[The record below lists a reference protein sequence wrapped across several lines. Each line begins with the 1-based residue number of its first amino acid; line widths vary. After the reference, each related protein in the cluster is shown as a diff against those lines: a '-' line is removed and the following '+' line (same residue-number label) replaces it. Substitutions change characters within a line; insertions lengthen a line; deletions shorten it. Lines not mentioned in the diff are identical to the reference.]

1 MIKKFIRN
9 ESLAKHTTFKI
20 GGPAEYFFETKK
32 VDDLVKAVKYARTQ
46 KLPITIIGN
55 GSNILIS
62 DKGIKGLVIKNSTS
76 EIKLLPSNQVK
87 LDSGVFLPKAI
98 FYLIQK
104 GLTGL
109 EYFVSIPA
117 TVGGATFIN
126 MHGYDKFWSDYL
138 VTAEILT
145 PDNQVMSVDNQYF
158 KFAYDYSIIKQS
170 KDIVL
175 TNTLQL
181 KAGDKE
187 AALKTA
193 KQYQLQ
199 KAYHPQVSAGCIF
212 ENLPKADQEKLGLPT
227 PSTGYLIDKILNLKG
242 KQVGQ
247 AVISEKHA
255 GFIENLGGAS
265 FQDVKTLID
274 LIQKTAKDKLNLNL
288 KPEIVI
294 YE

>member
-1 MIKKFIRN
+1 MIDKFIGN
-9 ESLAKHTTFKI
+9 VPLAKHTTFRI
-20 GGPAEYFFETKK
+20 GGPAEYFFEAKTVK
-32 VDDLVKAVKYARTQ
+32 DLVGAVKHARDQ
-46 KLPITIIGN
+46 KIPITIIGN

-62 DKGIKGLVIKNSTS
+62 DQGIKGLVIKNSTS
-76 EIKLLPSNQVK
+76 TIKLLDNNQVK
-87 LDSGVFLPKAI
+87 LDSGVFLPKVI

-138 VTAEILT
+138 ISAEILT
-145 PDNQVMSVDNQYF
+145 SDNQVKLVDNQYF
-158 KFAYDYSIIKQS
+158 KFAYDYSIVKES

-181 KAGDKE
+181 QAGDKLE
-187 AALKTA
+187 ALKTA
-193 KQYQLQ
+193 KQFQSQ
-199 KAYHPQVSAGCIF
+199 KANHPQVSAGCIF
-212 ENLPKADQEKLGLPT
+212 ENLSKVDQKKLDLPT

-242 KQVGQ
+242 KQIGQ
-247 AVISEKHA
+247 ARIAPKHA
-255 GFIENLGGAS
+255 GFIENLGDAS
-265 FQDVKTLID
+265 FKDVKTLID
-274 LIQKTAKDKLNLNL
+274 LIKNTAKKKLSLNL
-288 KPEIVI
+288 KLEIVI

>member
-20 GGPAEYFFETKK
+20 GGPAEYFYQAKTTPG
-32 VDDLVKAVKYARTQ
+32 LVKAIKYARSQ

-55 GSNILIS
+55 GSNILVS